1 MFYPVKITDKKG
13 KVKKVL
19 PSKKLSKDY
28 WDNYFG
34 ALKKKVPLHLQK
46 KDPKPKDDPNLSN
59 NGVDGSADKDE
70 YSLD

>member
-34 ALKKKVPLHLQK
+34 GLKKKVPLNLKNKVQK
-46 KDPKPKDDPNLSN
+46 NKGELDPPN
-59 NGVDGSADKDE
+59 DE

>member
-34 ALKKKVPLHLQK
+34 GLKKKVPLNLKNKGQK
-46 KDPKPKDDPNLSN
+46 TKDDPNLKN
-59 NGVDGSADKDE
+59 DGLGESADNDE

>member
-34 ALKKKVPLHLQK
+34 GLKKKVPLNLKNKGQK
-46 KDPKPKDDPNLSN
+46 NKGDLPNDKL
-59 NGVDGSADKDE
+59 DASADKDE
-70 YSLD
+70 YSLE

>member
-1 MFYPVKITDKKG
+1 MFYPVKITDNKG

-34 ALKKKVPLHLQK
+34 GLKKKVPLNLKNKGQK
-46 KDPKPKDDPNLSN
+46 TKDDPNLN
-59 NGVDGSADKDE
+59 NDGVDGSMDKDE

>member
-1 MFYPVKITDKKG
+1 MFYPVKIKDGKG

-28 WDNYFG
+28 WDTYFDG
-34 ALKKKVPLHLQK
+34 LQKKVPLHLQK
-46 KDPKPKDDPNLSN
+46 KGPKAKPNPELN
-59 NGVDGSADKDE
+59 NDGLTGGNDE

>member
-1 MFYPVKITDKKG
+1 MFYPVKIKDGKG

-34 ALKKKVPLHLQK
+34 GLKKKVPLNLK
-46 KDPKPKDDPNLSN
+46 NKGRKNKDDAGFAQRRIFSGLNLR
-59 NGVDGSADKDE
+59 
-70 YSLD
+70 

>member
-1 MFYPVKITDKKG
+1 MFYPVKIKDGKG

-28 WDNYFG
+28 WDNYFDG
-34 ALKKKVPLHLQK
+34 LQKKVPLHLQK
-46 KDPKPKDDPNLSN
+46 KDSKTKDDPNLKN
-59 NGVDGSADKDE
+59 DGLATDNDE

>member
-28 WDNYFG
+28 WDNYYG
-34 ALKKKVPLHLQK
+34 ALQKKVPLHLQK
-46 KDPKPKDDPNLSN
+46 KNPKPKDDPNLN
-59 NGVDGSADKDE
+59 NGGVDGSADKDE
-70 YSLD
+70 YSLE

>member
-1 MFYPVKITDKKG
+1 MFYPVKIKDAKG

-34 ALKKKVPLHLQK
+34 GLQKRVPLHLK
-46 KDPKPKDDPNLSN
+46 KKGLKSKNMGQDESQDE
-59 NGVDGSADKDE
+59 KDE

>member
-1 MFYPVKITDKKG
+1 MFYPVKIKDAKG

-34 ALKKKVPLHLQK
+34 GIKKRVPLHLQK
-46 KDPKPKDDPNLSN
+46 KAQKTKGEPDLNH
-59 NGVDGSADKDE
+59 DGLGESLENDE

>member
-1 MFYPVKITDKKG
+1 MFYPVKIKDGKG

-28 WDNYFG
+28 WDTYFDG
-34 ALKKKVPLHLQK
+34 LQKKVPLHLQK
-46 KDPKPKDDPNLSN
+46 KAQKAKDDLNLN
-59 NGVDGSADKDE
+59 KDGSAENTDE

>member
-1 MFYPVKITDKKG
+1 MFYPVKIKDGKG

-34 ALKKKVPLHLQK
+34 GLKKKVPLNLK
-46 KDPKPKDDPNLSN
+46 NKGRKNKGELDPPS
-59 NGVDGSADKDE
+59 DE

>member
-34 ALKKKVPLHLQK
+34 DLQKKVPLHLQK
-46 KDPKPKDDPNLSN
+46 KAAKPKDDPNLN
-59 NGVDGSADKDE
+59 KDGLSEDKDE
-70 YSLD
+70 YSLE

>member
-13 KVKKVL
+13 NVKKVL

-34 ALKKKVPLHLQK
+34 GLQKKVPLHLQK
-46 KDPKPKDDPNLSN
+46 KAQKPKDDPNLN
-59 NGVDGSADKDE
+59 NDGLTGDKDE

>member
-28 WDNYFG
+28 WDNYFDG
-34 ALKKKVPLHLQK
+34 LQKKVPLHLQK
-46 KDPKPKDDPNLSN
+46 KAAKAKDDLNK
-59 NGVDGSADKDE
+59 DGLTEDNDK
-70 YSLD
+70 YSLE

>member
-28 WDNYFG
+28 WDSYFG
-34 ALKKKVPLHLQK
+34 GLKKKVPLHLQK
-46 KDPKPKDDPNLSN
+46 KGPKAKDEPNLN
-59 NGVDGSADKDE
+59 NDGLSESQDNDE
-70 YSLD
+70 YSLG

>member
-1 MFYPVKITDKKG
+1 MFYPVKIKDGKG

-28 WDNYFG
+28 WDNYFDG
-34 ALKKKVPLHLQK
+34 LQKKVPLHLQK
-46 KDPKPKDDPNLSN
+46 KAAKAKGDPNLN
-59 NGVDGSADKDE
+59 TDGLTEDDE

>member
-34 ALKKKVPLHLQK
+34 GLQKKVPLHLQK
-46 KDPKPKDDPNLSN
+46 KAQKPKDDPNLN
-59 NGVDGSADKDE
+59 ADGLSQDNDE

>member
-34 ALKKKVPLHLQK
+34 GLQKKVPLNLKNKGQK
-46 KDPKPKDDPNLSN
+46 TKGDPNLN
-59 NGVDGSADKDE
+59 NDGVDGSADKDE

>member
-1 MFYPVKITDKKG
+1 MFYPVKIKDGKG

-34 ALKKKVPLHLQK
+34 GLKRKVPLNLK
-46 KDPKPKDDPNLSN
+46 NRGRKNKGELDLPNN
-59 NGVDGSADKDE
+59 DE